1 MSHFRRDNG
10 SSTPDRLSPRLVT
23 TSEVGGSRG
32 DPGAKR
38 REIAMFL
45 VLAVVIWPILS
56 VAIVGGYG
64 FLVWMSQ
71 LIMGPPGPPPV

>member
-1 MSHFRRDNG
+1 MSRHRP
-10 SSTPDRLSPRLVT
+10 PDPTRFP
-23 TSEVGGSRG
+23 SRAAASQPLP

-71 LIMGPPGPPPV
+71 IIMGPPGPPPV